1 MQEETEE
8 NGFFLFKANASL
20 AFQRAQKDE
29 AKAGARGDAQGL
41 MRSEITN

>member
-1 MQEETEE
+1 MD
-8 NGFFLFKANASL
+8 FFFVFLFKANASL

-41 MRSEITN
+41 MRTEITK

>member
-1 MQEETEE
+1 MD
-8 NGFFLFKANASL
+8 FFFCLFKANASL

-41 MRSEITN
+41 MRTEITK